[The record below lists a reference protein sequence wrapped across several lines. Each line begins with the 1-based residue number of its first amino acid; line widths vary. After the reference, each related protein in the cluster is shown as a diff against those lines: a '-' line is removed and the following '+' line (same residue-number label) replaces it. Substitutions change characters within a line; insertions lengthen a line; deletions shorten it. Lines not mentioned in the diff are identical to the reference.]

1 MNASRGD
8 HDRSNKGG
16 LCVMIAEGQDISVG
30 GGGGGGGKTKRNW
43 VLSENFYLLES
54 PKTWRTN
61 RNSCHFNGTKL
72 SVDDDNVGLMNM
84 SGSGGSA
91 RNRNESS
98 SVCKYGSKGVDVNL
112 SSKSSERCKARYG
125 DQLLLQP
132 QPPPLVARCTS
143 GSSSNS
149 NSLHRSWRNL
159 LDFREG
165 DKRISVSSF
174 FWSCKMVLRTDDAF
188 EEKKKE

>member
-1 MNASRGD
+1 
-8 HDRSNKGG
+8 
-16 LCVMIAEGQDISVG
+16 MIAEGQDISLG

-61 RNSCHFNGTKL
+61 RNSCNFNGTKL
-72 SVDDDNVGLMNM
+72 PVDDDNVGLMNM

-174 FWSCKMVLRTDDAF
+174 FWSCKMVLRIDDAF